1 MDKNMD
7 KTFKFKVDVIV
18 NKDTWKDFF
27 DTETEFVNFLKKKL
41 STTEIK
47 ELSFVK
53 SVEVKKDG

>member
-1 MDKNMD
+1 MD